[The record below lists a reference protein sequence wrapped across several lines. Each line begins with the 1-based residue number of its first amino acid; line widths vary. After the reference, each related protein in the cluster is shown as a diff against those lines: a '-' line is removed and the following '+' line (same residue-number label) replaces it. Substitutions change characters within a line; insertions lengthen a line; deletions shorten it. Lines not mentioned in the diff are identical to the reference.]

1 MKIASRFQALWRPIP
16 EHKRELLRQRWREL
30 PAELQRPWQ
39 VVGRQMTQCGYTL
52 GPAYCSFGCS
62 HCYLPANA
70 NRAPLPSLEEMKEQ
84 IDANRRLLG
93 HGGNLQITGGD
104 VIDAYFRAGRSDELV
119 EVVRYAGLA
128 GVVPMVMTHGQK
140 LLEHPDFLD
149 RLVVEGGLRKL
160 AIHIDV
166 TQAGRPGFPKPE
178 LRCEAELHPLRQ
190 AFVDLIL
197 DCRRRTG
204 VRFSAAHTLTITE
217 QNLDQVGEVLAWLTA
232 DPDRLRAFRMVSFQ
246 PEAQVGRTRV
256 DKDRS
261 HHTDGAGGSA
271 TPEACWGEIERFLG
285 FPAGR
290 DNLWFGDP
298 ECSHMT
304 TVLVLFPEGRKI
316 DAIPSD
322 DRTRELWGRIYDVFG
337 GVGGRG
343 ADHMDANLRR
353 FALLARRP
361 DILAEVLSYVR
372 HRGRQ
377 EGLSLARLAARAA
390 RGQVGALNIVQH
402 NFMDETEVRSD
413 DPRVQRRLQAC
424 AFRGAVKDGESWKAV
439 PMCSLN
445 SGDRADIYAQQIESQ
460 GGR

>member
-1 MKIASRFQALWRPIP
+1 MKIASRFQALWQPIP
-16 EHKRELLRQRWREL
+16 KDKRELLRQRWHEL
-30 PAELQRPWQ
+30 PTELQKPWQ

-62 HCYLPANA
+62 HCYLPANV
-70 NRAPLPSLEEMKEQ
+70 NRAPLPTLEEMKEQ

-104 VIDAYFRAGRSDELV
+104 VIDAYFRAGKPDELV

-149 RLVVEGGLRKL
+149 RLVLEGGLRKL

-166 TQAGRPGFPKPE
+166 TQAGRPGFPKRE
-178 LRCEAELHPLRQ
+178 IRSEAELHPLRQ

-217 QNLDQVGEVLAWLTA
+217 QNLDQVGEVLTWLTA
-232 DPDRLRAFRMVSFQ
+232 HPDRLQAFRMVSFQ
-246 PEAQVGRTRV
+246 PGAQVGRTRA
-256 DKDRS
+256 
-261 HHTDGAGGSA
+261 HGAGRPA
-271 TPEACWGEIERFLG
+271 TPEACWGEIESFIG
-285 FPAGR
+285 STAGR

-304 TVLVLFPEGRKI
+304 TLLVLFPEGRI
-316 DAIPSD
+316 LDAIPPD
-322 DRTRELWGRIYDVFG
+322 ERTRELWGRIYDVFG

-343 ADHMDANLRR
+343 ADHLDANLRR
-353 FALLARRP
+353 FALWVRRP
-361 DILAEVLSYVR
+361 GILAQVISYLR
-372 HRGRQ
+372 YRSRQ
-377 EGLSLARLAARAA
+377 EGLGLTRLVARAA

-402 NFMDETEVRSD
+402 NFMDEADVQSD
-413 DPRVQRRLQAC
+413 DPQVQRRLQAC

-439 PMCSLN
+439 PMCSIN
-445 SGDRADIYAQQIESQ
+445 SGDRAQIYAQQIESLSPQ
-460 GGR
+460 RSDSG